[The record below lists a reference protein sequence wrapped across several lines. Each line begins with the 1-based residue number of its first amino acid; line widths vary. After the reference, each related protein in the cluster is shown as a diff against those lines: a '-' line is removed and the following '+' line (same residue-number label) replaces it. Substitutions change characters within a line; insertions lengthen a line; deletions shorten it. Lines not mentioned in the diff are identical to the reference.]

1 MGNHRDANGFDVL
14 DRQACLDR
22 LAQHRVASLAI
33 TDGALPLVLPALYAL
48 QGEDILVGA
57 APLGILGRR
66 MPNSVV
72 SLCVHDLDDDLC
84 SGWSVTVTGLADPV
98 ASPGGLAEDTDLRRW
113 GFDQSS
119 QVVVRIGTELISGRQ
134 IAATCSTSSYDG
146 MNQLSPSRMRSAC
159 AGPHSPRK

>member
-1 MGNHRDANGFDVL
+1 MTTHRDANGFAVL

-57 APLGILGRR
+57 ARTGILGRR

-72 SLCVHDLDDDLC
+72 SLCVHDLDDDLL
-84 SGWSVTVTGLADPV
+84 SGWTVTVTGLADPIE
-98 ASPGGLAEDTDLRRW
+98 SPGDLADLADLDLRQW
-113 GFDQSS
+113 GVGRST

-134 IAATCSTSSYDG
+134 IAPT
-146 MNQLSPSRMRSAC
+146 
-159 AGPHSPRK
+159 